1 MREALQTVQTLIGQ
15 ALDLISALAA
25 DFLRTSS
32 VSLPVS
38 AFVGVVLVA
47 FLLGL
52 LLGRVSKRKDPGA
65 GGSSKEERRDE
76 RVVLDL
82 EKLTPLGVSAE
93 EEAEAKVMDISNLQA
108 EETPE
113 GTLQSDLGREQQT
126 EIAPQR

>member
-1 MREALQTVQTLIGQ
+1 MREVLQTVQTLIGQ
-15 ALDLISALAA
+15 ALDLLFALG

-38 AFVGVVLVA
+38 AFAGVVLVA

-52 LLGRVSKRKDPGA
+52 LLGRVSKPKDRGVVE
-65 GGSSKEERRDE
+65 SSKERRDE

-82 EKLTPLGVSAE
+82 ETLTPLGVSAE
-93 EEAEAKVMDISNLQA
+93 EEAEAKVMDISHLQA
-108 EETPE
+108 EETAE
-113 GTLQSDLGREQQT
+113 GTLQSDLGRAQQP

>member
-1 MREALQTVQTLIGQ
+1 MREVLQTVQTLIGQ
-15 ALDLISALAA
+15 ALDLLFALG

-52 LLGRVSKRKDPGA
+52 LLGRVSKPKDRGVVE
-65 GGSSKEERRDE
+65 SSRERRDE

-82 EKLTPLGVSAE
+82 ETLTPLGVSAE
-93 EEAEAKVMDISNLQA
+93 EEAEAKAMDISHLQA
-108 EETPE
+108 EETAE
-113 GTLQSDLGREQQT
+113 GTLKSDLGRAQQPG
-126 EIAPQR
+126 IAPQR

>member
-1 MREALQTVQTLIGQ
+1 MREALQTVQALIGQ
-15 ALDLISALAA
+15 VLDLLFALG

-52 LLGRVSKRKDPGA
+52 LLGRVSKPKDPGVVE
-65 GGSSKEERRDE
+65 SSRERRDE

-82 EKLTPLGVSAE
+82 ETLTPLGVSAE
-93 EEAEAKVMDISNLQA
+93 EEAEAKVMDISHLQA
-108 EETPE
+108 KETAE
-113 GTLQSDLGREQQT
+113 GTLQSDPGREPQPG
-126 EIAPQR
+126 IAPQR

>member
-52 LLGRVSKRKDPGA
+52 LLGRVSKPKDHGVVE
-65 GGSSKEERRDE
+65 SSRERRDE

-82 EKLTPLGVSAE
+82 ETLTPLGVSAE

-108 EETPE
+108 EKTPE